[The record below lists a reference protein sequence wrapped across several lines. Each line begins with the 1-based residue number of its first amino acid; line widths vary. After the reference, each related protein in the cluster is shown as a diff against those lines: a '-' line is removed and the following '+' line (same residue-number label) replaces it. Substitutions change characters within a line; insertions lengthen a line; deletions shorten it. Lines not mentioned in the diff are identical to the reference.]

1 MRLDLPCCLEPV
13 RRRELDLDWMAEV
26 AASDDGAISSGG
38 GTGGAD
44 VRCRFWV
51 GCCSSSLSYSSSSS
65 LEDAVPLAS
74 DSSSSA
80 AMVAMSK

>member
-1 MRLDLPCCLEPV
+1 MRLDLPCCFEPV